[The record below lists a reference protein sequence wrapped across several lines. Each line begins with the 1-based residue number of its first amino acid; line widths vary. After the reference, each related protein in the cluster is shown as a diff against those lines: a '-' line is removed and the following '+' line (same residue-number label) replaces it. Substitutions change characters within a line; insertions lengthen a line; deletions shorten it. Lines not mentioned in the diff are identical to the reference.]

1 MHELLF
7 DLQLF
12 SDGGADG
19 SGADAAGANAEQ
31 IEGVTAADA
40 AQQTGD
46 AGEPAEEQD
55 AAAQRKADYQKFKA
69 DYKAEFDAEVQNIMR
84 RRLSKAEKAQKEAEA
99 YHEQAER
106 IMRVLKVKHGIDDL
120 DELADAVEADD
131 SYLEDEAIRRGMDV
145 EALRDVQ
152 RTKWENEQLRAQ
164 QQQTEEERQLQ
175 EQVRKWQQWEA
186 DAKAIYPG
194 FDLETEMGNPQFA
207 QLANAGVDFKTAYQV
222 AHLNDSLAG
231 AMQYGAQETQRR
243 MQQANLANQNRPDEN
258 ALQSG
263 KPMKPKI
270 DIEGMTMQQL
280 DDLIA
285 QARRGKRITLQG

>member
-12 SDGGADG
+12 ADGGADG

-31 IEGVTAADA
+31 VEGVTAEDA
-40 AQQTGD
+40 AQQTGE
-46 AGEPAEEQD
+46 AGEPEEGQD
-55 AAAQRKADYQKFKA
+55 AAAQRKADYQRFKQ
-69 DYKAEFDAEVQNIMR
+69 DFKAEFDAEVQNIMR
-84 RRLSKAEKAQKEAEA
+84 RRLSKAEKAQKDAEA

-106 IMRVLKVKHGIDDL
+106 IMRVLKVKHGIEDL

-152 RTKWENEQLRAQ
+152 RTKWENEQLKAQ
-164 QQQTEEERQLQ
+164 QQQTAEQQQMEA
-175 EQVRKWQQWEA
+175 QVRKWQQWEA
-186 DAKAIYPG
+186 DAKAVYPG

-263 KPMKPKI
+263 KPMKPKVN
-270 DIEGMTMQQL
+270 IEGMNAQEI

-285 QARRGKRITLQG
+285 RARRGERITLQS